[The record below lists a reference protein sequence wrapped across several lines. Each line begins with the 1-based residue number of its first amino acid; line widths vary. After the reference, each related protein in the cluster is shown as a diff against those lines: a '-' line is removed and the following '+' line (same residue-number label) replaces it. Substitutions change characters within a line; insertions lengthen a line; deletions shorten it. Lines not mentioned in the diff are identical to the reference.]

1 MKSKEFSIST
11 AEWQV
16 MRIVWTLNEVTSS
29 DVIKQLADKND
40 WKETTIK
47 TLLSRL
53 VDKGFLTT
61 RKNGRI
67 NHFTAN
73 ISEQTA
79 IDTASL
85 NLFNDMCAMR
95 VGSAVNEVIQRKA
108 LSKSD
113 IEMLIETLK
122 QKLATAPEKVD
133 CDCLTSQKSA

>member
-133 CDCLTSQKSA
+133 CDCLTSQESA